1 MSKAGK
7 QVMDIKTSK
16 GLAQS
21 SNEELRT
28 WTDKGWEQAMREGN
42 YDRSREHLNFEIQR
56 GGIVTPIDKSR
67 PLTRRMAENL
77 ASRGIKDPNEGL
89 DEPRYRTVVN
99 FIFGGSTERMRELA
113 FGNQEVD
120 FESKKGNE
128 HIRRMPEIE
137 EWAKDIYRFVAD
149 KYGEENIISFIVH
162 CDEKNP
168 HVHCALLPIDEEKKF
183 AFKKIF
189 HGQNRVDFKN
199 YMLALHDELAKV
211 NEKWGL
217 TRGVSITETGARHR
231 STEEYR
237 RWLANECVTL
247 EAQMDNTRR
256 ALKDLNVELAIAQ
269 KKQKSFTSMIEN
281 LKAEKERLEDELRPL
296 RELQANSDSISA
308 GIARKI
314 QHLEQQKALVETKL
328 ADKEKKLDETNQL
341 LDTLRKDKAEIEQQA
356 SELEEKANRS
366 ELSWAH
372 NMSYHLNGVILDTMA
387 QEFTSRFPKL
397 PDDVKLNFDGT
408 LLMQLAEEG
417 NHVVK
422 VALNLVCGFI
432 DDATTIAQTH
442 GGGGGGPSSGWGQ
455 RPDED
460 DREWARRCLAM
471 ARKMCKPSVSRKKKM

>member
-21 SNEELRT
+21 SNEELRA

-77 ASRGIKDPNEGL
+77 ASRGIKDPNVGL
-89 DEPRYRTVVN
+89 DKPRYRTVVN
-99 FIFGGSTERMRELA
+99 FIFGGSTARMRELA

-120 FESKKGNE
+120 FERKKGNE

-168 HVHCALLPIDEEKKF
+168 HVHCALLPIDEEKTF

-296 RELQANSDSISA
+296 RELQTNSDSISA

-397 PDDVKLNFDGT
+397 PDDVKLDFDGT

-422 VALNLVCGFI
+422 VASH
-432 DDATTIAQTH
+432 QE
-442 GGGGGGPSSGWGQ
+442 S
-455 RPDED
+455 
-460 DREWARRCLAM
+460 
-471 ARKMCKPSVSRKKKM
+471 